1 MSLKMKLISS
11 ICAFVLVLALMIT
24 GIFAATTSL
33 TFNGTFTFDGLS
45 SVLDVNIAGEVIRN
59 QTEIELED
67 ISIEKGTTSLT
78 APESWQDLDLR
89 PVYKYDEESQT
100 GVICS
105 TIMLTITNRDE
116 GTAINVEV
124 EADNR
129 VISASPSVLCYV
141 TDTDDFDDSEES
153 ADSESLTQSIPS
165 GESKTYY
172 IHIVQERTNSADDT
186 PIDFY
191 INFIL

>member
-141 TDTDDFDDSEES
+141 TDTDDFVDSDDR
-153 ADSESLTQSIPS
+153 ESLTQSIPS

-172 IHIVQERTNSADDT
+172 IHIVRTETNST
-186 PIDFY
+186 TGSPTNIEFS

>member
-1 MSLKMKLISS
+1 MSLNMKLISS

-67 ISIEKGTTSLT
+67 ISIEKGTTSLA

-124 EADNR
+124 EATE
-129 VISASPSVLCYV
+129 SSPTASVSCYV

-165 GESKTYY
+165 GENKTYY
-172 IHIVQERTNSADDT
+172 IHIVRTETNST
-186 PIDFY
+186 TGSPTNIEFS

>member
-1 MSLKMKLISS
+1 MKLISS